1 MELKDSVKTLKGIGD
16 KTAANLAKLGIS
28 NLEDLIS
35 YYPRTYVTYQE
46 PVEIDRLICGV
57 RQSVRVTINSR
68 PVVLKINGKSVLTVE
83 ARDYTGTIKLM
94 WFNCPFLRNAFSMGR
109 EYIFVGNVSKR
120 GNRLTMLQP
129 EYYLPEKYGEL
140 TKLWQPIYSVTSGIT
155 SKTISKAVKLCAPLI
170 NKIQDYLPEDILNQ
184 YDIME
189 INEALNQIHFPEDE
203 EHLKYAIKRIAFDEF
218 YSFISSLSRMKNEGI
233 VWENR
238 AKIFADDKVY
248 EFIKNLPF
256 RLTDA
261 QMGAVRDVLGDMN
274 SDHVMNRLIQ
284 GDVGSGKTIVA
295 AIALFAAAC
304 CGYQSVIMAPT
315 EVLATQH
322 YKELSKLFEPYGI
335 RVGMLIGSLTAKEK
349 RLTQEQIKNGDID
362 VVVGTHALI
371 SEKAVYKNLGLVVT
385 DEQHRFGVKQREK
398 LSEKGDKPH
407 TLVMSATP
415 IPRTLAIIM
424 YGDLDI
430 SIIDELP
437 AGRKPIKNCVVDE
450 SYRLTAQKFIVSQ
463 VDAGHQVYIV
473 CPMVDESE
481 NMDDVANV
489 MDYSQELS
497 SSLKENFNRDL
508 SIACLHGKMK
518 AAEKN
523 EIMESFSKG
532 DISVL
537 VSTTVIEVGVNNP
550 NATLMMVENA
560 ERFGLA
566 QLHQL
571 RGRVGRG
578 DSQSYCI
585 FMSAK
590 KDDATRERLN
600 VLVESNDGFYI
611 AGEDLKMRGPGDF
624 FGVRQSGESMFTMG
638 DIYNH
643 ADMLKAAQ
651 EIYERY
657 GSLVEQNLSQAEY
670 KDMILNPVL

>member
-46 PVEIDRLICGV
+46 PVETDRLICGV

-120 GNRLTMLQP
+120 GNRLTMIQP

-189 INEALNQIHFPEDE
+189 INKALNQIHFPEDE

-238 AKIFADDKVY
+238 AKISADDKVY

-322 YKELSKLFEPYGI
+322 FKELSKLFEPYGI

-349 RLTQEQIKNGDID
+349 RLTQEQIKKGDIE

-518 AAEKN
+518 PAEKN

>member
-1 MELKDSVKTLKGIGD
+1 
-16 KTAANLAKLGIS
+16 
-28 NLEDLIS
+28 
-35 YYPRTYVTYQE
+35 
-46 PVEIDRLICGV
+46 
-57 RQSVRVTINSR
+57 
-68 PVVLKINGKSVLTVE
+68 
-83 ARDYTGTIKLM
+83 
-94 WFNCPFLRNAFSMGR
+94 
-109 EYIFVGNVSKR
+109 
-120 GNRLTMLQP
+120 
-129 EYYLPEKYGEL
+129 
-140 TKLWQPIYSVTSGIT
+140 
-155 SKTISKAVKLCAPLI
+155 
-170 NKIQDYLPEDILNQ
+170 
-184 YDIME
+184 ME
-189 INEALNQIHFPEDE
+189 INKALNQIHFPEDE

-238 AKIFADDKVY
+238 AKISADDKVY

-322 YKELSKLFEPYGI
+322 FKELSKLFEPYGI

-349 RLTQEQIKNGDID
+349 RLTQEQIKKGDIE

-518 AAEKN
+518 PAEKN

>member
-1 MELKDSVKTLKGIGD
+1 
-16 KTAANLAKLGIS
+16 
-28 NLEDLIS
+28 
-35 YYPRTYVTYQE
+35 
-46 PVEIDRLICGV
+46 
-57 RQSVRVTINSR
+57 
-68 PVVLKINGKSVLTVE
+68 
-83 ARDYTGTIKLM
+83 
-94 WFNCPFLRNAFSMGR
+94 
-109 EYIFVGNVSKR
+109 
-120 GNRLTMLQP
+120 
-129 EYYLPEKYGEL
+129 
-140 TKLWQPIYSVTSGIT
+140 
-155 SKTISKAVKLCAPLI
+155 
-170 NKIQDYLPEDILNQ
+170 
-184 YDIME
+184 
-189 INEALNQIHFPEDE
+189 
-203 EHLKYAIKRIAFDEF
+203 
-218 YSFISSLSRMKNEGI
+218 
-233 VWENR
+233 
-238 AKIFADDKVY
+238 
-248 EFIKNLPF
+248 
-256 RLTDA
+256 
-261 QMGAVRDVLGDMN
+261 
-274 SDHVMNRLIQ
+274 
-284 GDVGSGKTIVA
+284 
-295 AIALFAAAC
+295 
-304 CGYQSVIMAPT
+304 MAPT

-398 LSEKGDKPH
+398 LSEKGNKPH